1 MNDDK
6 YMRLALTLAEQ
17 GRGFTSP
24 NPMVG
29 AVVVRDGKV
38 VGQGWHRRA
47 GGPHA
52 EVHALD
58 DAGEKAR
65 GAVLYVTLEPCNHTG
80 RTPPCTGKILASGV
94 SRVVVAMAD
103 PNPHVTGGGN
113 AALKAHGIEVV
124 CGVLADQAR
133 RQNEVFVKNIT
144 TGRPFVVAKCAAT
157 LDGRIATRTGDA
169 HWVTGP
175 AARAMVHRLRHELD
189 AIMVGIGTVMADD
202 PQLTTRLP
210 DAAGILG
217 KDPVR
222 LILDTHLR
230 ISPTARVLRL
240 DSTAETLIICGDLV
254 PSERQ
259 RDITRTGVVVLPV
272 ATTDGRIDLTALMG
286 RLADRGI
293 TGLLIEGG
301 ARVLASA
308 LTSGIVDKALFFYAP
323 KILGGDDGVP
333 ICAGSGPERMADCLR
348 LHEVTHHRVGE
359 DILVE
364 GYLT

>member
-1 MNDDK
+1 MDDLE
-6 YMRLALTLAEQ
+6 YMRMALTLADQ

-29 AVVVRDGKV
+29 AVVVRDGVV

-65 GAVLYVTLEPCNHTG
+65 GGALYVTLEPCNHTG
-80 RTPPCTGKILASGV
+80 RTPPCTEKILASGV
-94 SRVVVAMAD
+94 ARVVVAMAD
-103 PNPHVTGGGN
+103 PNPHVPGGGN
-113 AALKAHGIEVV
+113 AVLKARGLEVV
-124 CGVLADQAR
+124 CGVCEDQAR
-133 RQNEVFVKNIT
+133 RQNEVFVKHVT
-144 TGRPFVVAKCAAT
+144 TGRPFVVIKCAAT

-169 HWVTGP
+169 RWVTGP

-210 DAAGILG
+210 EAAGIQG

-222 LILDTHLR
+222 VILDTHLK
-230 ISPTARVLRL
+230 IAPSAQVLRL
-240 DSTAETLIICGDLV
+240 DSTAETLIICGDSV
-254 PSERQ
+254 PARQ
-259 RDITRTGVVVLPV
+259 RRQIARSGVQVLPV
-272 ATTDGRIDLTALMG
+272 ATAGGRIDLNALMG
-286 RLADRGI
+286 HLVDRGL
-293 TGLLIEGG
+293 TSVLIEGG
-301 ARVLASA
+301 ARVLSSALASA
-308 LTSGIVDKALFFYAP
+308 IVDKALFFYAP

-333 ICAGSGPERMADCLR
+333 ICSGPGPERMQDSIRLR
-348 LHEVTHHRVGE
+348 DVSHHRIGD
-359 DILVE
+359 DILIA
-364 GYLT
+364 GYLG